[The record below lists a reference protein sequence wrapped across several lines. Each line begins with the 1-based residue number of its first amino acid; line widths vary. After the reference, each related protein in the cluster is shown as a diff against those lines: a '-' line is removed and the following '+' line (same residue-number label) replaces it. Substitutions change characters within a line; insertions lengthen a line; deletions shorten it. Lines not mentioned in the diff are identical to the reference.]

1 MEMINK
7 ILWAIA
13 SSLIIISS
21 IYFSYK
27 LKFKQLN
34 FFKLFKSLKKSKSI
48 NPISNL
54 SLSLAGKIGVGSISG
69 IALAINIGG
78 VGSIFWMWV
87 ITIFSAINT
96 YVESFLACKYGVI
109 KSKERN
115 CGPSYYIKYGLKN
128 NKLSIICSII
138 ILISFLIGFIP
149 IQSNTIIKSFN
160 SINLFDNKIYII
172 LLCFISSIIILGG
185 IKKINKATDRIVPFM
200 IILYILLSF
209 IIIIKNYLLIPNIL
223 KNIIINAFNFKS
235 FFSSFLPTMI
245 IGIQRGIFAS
255 ESSIG
260 IGSIATSNIFSNYY
274 EKISYIQVIS
284 VYITVFLVCTA
295 TALIILTSN
304 YETMNFKN
312 INGIELVQYA
322 FSYHFGKFSNLL
334 ILIIIFLFSFSTI
347 LTGFYYIDNS
357 VKFFSNKKIILFITK
372 IITIIFIYL
381 GCILSAGIIWKLIDS
396 LIAILAII
404 NIYSII
410 RLKKEIK

>member
-115 CGPSYYIKYGLKN
+115 CGY
-128 NKLSIICSII
+128 
-138 ILISFLIGFIP
+138 
-149 IQSNTIIKSFN
+149 FN
-160 SINLFDNKIYII
+160 
-172 LLCFISSIIILGG
+172 
-185 IKKINKATDRIVPFM
+185 
-200 IILYILLSF
+200 
-209 IIIIKNYLLIPNIL
+209 
-223 KNIIINAFNFKS
+223 
-235 FFSSFLPTMI
+235 
-245 IGIQRGIFAS
+245 
-255 ESSIG
+255 
-260 IGSIATSNIFSNYY
+260 
-274 EKISYIQVIS
+274 
-284 VYITVFLVCTA
+284 
-295 TALIILTSN
+295 
-304 YETMNFKN
+304 
-312 INGIELVQYA
+312 
-322 FSYHFGKFSNLL
+322 
-334 ILIIIFLFSFSTI
+334 
-347 LTGFYYIDNS
+347 
-357 VKFFSNKKIILFITK
+357 
-372 IITIIFIYL
+372 
-381 GCILSAGIIWKLIDS
+381 
-396 LIAILAII
+396 
-404 NIYSII
+404 
-410 RLKKEIK
+410 